1 MRQAYGFTLI
11 EFVVALLIFTVGVLG
26 FMKLQG
32 ETIRGNAFG
41 QQLTTAISLAQ
52 NQAEDLV
59 QGGVASPS
67 LDFGTHNAASQ
78 VRSGVTYDLAWTVT
92 SMGSA
97 AAPRQVAPAVTWQ
110 ERLLPHHVNLVFV
123 TASNQVGN

>member
-78 VRSGVTYDLAWTVT
+78 VRSGETYDLAWTVT

-97 AAPRQVAPAVTWQ
+97 AAPRQVALAVTWQ
-110 ERLLPHHVNLVFV
+110 ERPLPHHVNPVFV
-123 TASNQVGN
+123 PASNQVGN